1 MQNLRLLSII
11 LVLGCLLVLPPGPVS
26 QAAEPP
32 EYLKSFDPAKGFKP
46 AQSDLT
52 EIFLQLAGSLEYYG
66 SPEPYLRHT
75 KAEHDRIEAKYR
87 QQFGTVPKD
96 YCPAYMTDAYI
107 DRLTAN
113 WKILAPKL
121 GLDALAKDIGNLM
134 RDAITGTHG
143 NGTMLVEIFNQH
155 QAKVYAAMSG
165 KEGEPAD
172 FDVLKSELISR
183 LYLYKASIDDRDF
196 KMAERDAVGFTIPIR
211 GDVLTLFKKIDASL
225 KPADAARIKAAILSV
240 FVDVGRMA
248 QSELQVS
255 LAEHALDRQATAK
268 K

>member
-1 MQNLRLLSII
+1 MSTTALFKTV
-11 LVLGCLLVLPPGPVS
+11 LVCAYWLVSACQIAL
-26 QAAEPP
+26 AAEVP

-52 EIFLQLAGSLEYYG
+52 EVFLQLAGSLEYYG

-75 KAEHDRIEAKYR
+75 KAEHVRIQEQYRQRFRIE
-87 QQFGTVPKD
+87 PKD
-96 YCPAYMTDAYI
+96 YCPAYMTDAYVN
-107 DRLTAN
+107 RLTAN

-134 RDAITGTHG
+134 RDAINGTRG

-155 QAKVYAAMSG
+155 QAKVYAAMTG
-165 KEGEPAD
+165 KESEPAD
-172 FDVLKSELISR
+172 FDVLKSELITR
-183 LYLYKASIDDRDF
+183 LYLDKTSIDDRNF
-196 KMAERDAVGFTIPIR
+196 KTAERDAVGFTIPIR
-211 GDVLTLFKKIDASL
+211 GDVLALFKKIDASQ
-225 KPADAARIKAAILSV
+225 KPADADRIKAAIVSV
-240 FVDVGRMA
+240 FIDVGRMA
-248 QSELQVS
+248 QSELEVS